1 MSSKRQGFKNRDKKE
16 RGEDMKICFPVLKA
30 DGIESEVH
38 GHFGS
43 APQFVVV
50 DTVTNSVTTIIN
62 KDKHHV
68 HGTCTPLKALDNHR
82 VDALVVSGIG
92 AGALSRLNQ
101 SGVAVFQA
109 QALTIKENLALL
121 KAHTLPEF
129 IVQQCCSGHG
139 HGSGCGH

>member
-1 MSSKRQGFKNRDKKE
+1 
-16 RGEDMKICFPVLKA
+16 MKVCFPVSKA

-43 APQFVVV
+43 APQFVLV
-50 DTVTNSVTTIIN
+50 DSDTNNITTIIN

-68 HGTCTPLKALDNHR
+68 HGTCNPLKALNNHK

-92 AGALSRLNQ
+92 VGALSRL
-101 SGVAVFQA
+101 SHLGIKVFKA
-109 QALTIKENLALL
+109 KALTIKENIALL

-129 IVQQCCSGHG
+129 TLQHCCSGHG
-139 HGSGCGH
+139 QESGCRH

>member
-1 MSSKRQGFKNRDKKE
+1 MSHISSQGFKNREKE
-16 RGEDMKICFPVLKA
+16 KGEGMKICFPVLKA
-30 DGIESEVH
+30 DGIESEVY

-50 DTVTNSVTTIIN
+50 DTDTNRVTTITN

-68 HGTCTPLKALDNHR
+68 HGTCNPLKTLDNHR

-109 QALTIKENLALL
+109 QALTIKENLAFL
-121 KAHTLPEF
+121 KAHALPEF
-129 IVQQCCSGHG
+129 ILQQCCSGHG